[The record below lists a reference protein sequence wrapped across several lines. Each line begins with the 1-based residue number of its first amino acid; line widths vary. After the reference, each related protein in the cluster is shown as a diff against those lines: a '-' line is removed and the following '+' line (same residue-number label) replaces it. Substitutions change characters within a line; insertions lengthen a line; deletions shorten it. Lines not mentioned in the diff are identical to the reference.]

1 MSELF
6 PQAAELEYLGVLSM
20 TEKRGAGDSCTDWCS
35 VSINEDPERKK
46 DQHCDPQLW
55 PQALGI
61 DQEHE
66 IIDTNGDKEDL
77 PKVGWAVP

>member
-1 MSELF
+1 MRELF

-20 TEKRGAGDSCTDWCS
+20 TEKRLEQETHARID
-35 VSINEDPERKK
+35 EDPERKK
-46 DQHCDPQLW
+46 DRHCDPQLW